1 MRYVNCG
8 LGMSRFDATFCRKN
22 SLQCPQISK
31 IYRLGLK
38 KAPIL
43 FSFIALSFGIKAAK
57 VALSFGWTPI

>member
-22 SLQCPQISK
+22 SLQCPQVSK

-38 KAPIL
+38 KSQIM
-43 FSFIALSFGIKAAK
+43 FSVVELKATK
-57 VALSFGWTPI
+57 VALSFGWTPT